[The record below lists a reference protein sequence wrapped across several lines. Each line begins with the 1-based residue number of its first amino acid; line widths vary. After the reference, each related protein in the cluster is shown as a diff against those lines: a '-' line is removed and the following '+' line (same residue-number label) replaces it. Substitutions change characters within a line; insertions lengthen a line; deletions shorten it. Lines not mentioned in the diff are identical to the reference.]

1 MAANYHTMIQNSA
14 KSNVK
19 KTIIFLS
26 FAEEDRDVNAL
37 RKKYGNSVH
46 FQSVK
51 INQDGS
57 IHFPQ
62 KIGPN
67 TKIIICGHGLPQ
79 GNCIASGNGQLLHMH
94 NLASVIATNMAAGQT
109 SVDISFNSCYSGC
122 GSNVNNHNNS
132 IAGNLY
138 SNLVPRD
145 IKPTISAKLVSTK
158 IDNYGRRRSIANN
171 DMAQQES

>member
-57 IHFPQ
+57 INFPQ

-67 TKIIICGHGLPQ
+67 TKIIVMGHGKPRI
-79 GNCIASGNGQLLHMH
+79 NYITSDKGQSLYMKD
-94 NLASVIATNMAAGQT
+94 LADV
-109 SVDISFNSCYSGC
+109 
-122 GSNVNNHNNS
+122 
-132 IAGNLY
+132 
-138 SNLVPRD
+138 
-145 IKPTISAKLVSTK
+145 
-158 IDNYGRRRSIANN
+158 
-171 DMAQQES
+171 